1 MFSLQNP
8 SKANQS
14 VEKVLQIIET
24 LAGAGEPMRLIEIA
38 GQVGMPSS
46 TVLRMI
52 TSLVEHGYAYQDE
65 RTLRYG
71 LTLRFAQ
78 VGNMVLERFDIRDIV
93 HPFLGKLAQ
102 ESGET
107 ACIAVEQD
115 MQAVY
120 LDVVENPNS
129 VIKIRQAIGKTAPM
143 HATASGKLMLMQYS
157 KEKLKKYVE
166 TRGLPVYTSYTIST
180 LPALEKALD
189 SVRIQGFA
197 LDDQECEVGVRCIAM
212 PLYNFQKKVIA
223 TICLSGPIY
232 RMSYQYIEEMLKLL
246 QVVTG
251 EINNKLLYKV

>member
-1 MFSLQNP
+1 MQDP

-24 LAGAGEPMRLIEIA
+24 LANAGEPMRLIEIA

-52 TSLVEHGYAYQDE
+52 TSLLEHGYAYQDE
-65 RTLRYG
+65 HTLRYG

-78 VGNMVLERFDIRDIV
+78 IGNMVLERFDIRDIV
-93 HPFLGKLAQ
+93 HPFLGRLAQ

-107 ACIAVEQD
+107 ACMAVEQD

-129 VIKIRQAIGKTAPM
+129 VIKIRQAIGKAAPM
-143 HATASGKLMLMQYS
+143 HAT
-157 KEKLKKYVE
+157 
-166 TRGLPVYTSYTIST
+166 YTIST

-197 LDDQECEVGVRCIAM
+197 LDDQECELGVRCVAM
-212 PLYNFQKKVIA
+212 PLYNFQKKVVA

-232 RMSYQYIEEMLKLL
+232 RMSYQYIEEMHKLL

-251 EINNKLLYKV
+251 EINNKLLYHV